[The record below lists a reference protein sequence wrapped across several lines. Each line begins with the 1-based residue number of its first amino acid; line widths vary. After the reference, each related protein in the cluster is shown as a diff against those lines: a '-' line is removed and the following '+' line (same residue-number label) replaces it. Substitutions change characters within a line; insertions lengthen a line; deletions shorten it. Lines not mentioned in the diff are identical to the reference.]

1 MNPALIR
8 ITFDSH
14 DDVWRD
20 LRIEENQT
28 LLALHNA
35 IVSAFG
41 LETGEM
47 ASFYVSDE
55 DWNTL
60 DPIAL
65 VDLSETGGARMDQ
78 LMVGDVLALPGD
90 RLLYVYDF
98 LRMRTFYVER
108 MAETFET
115 GIAAPLGLVGSFGT
129 LPAPEATSDSLL
141 FDETDLDDADDFEEW
156 GDDDDPEGGLDEE
169 SLSSDPDWY

>member
-28 LLALHNA
+28 LLSLHDA
-35 IVSAFG
+35 IVAAFD
-41 LETGEM
+41 LEVGEL

-65 VDLSETGGARMDQ
+65 VDLDETGGARMDQ
-78 LMVGDVLALPGD
+78 LMIGDVLALPGD

-108 MAETFET
+108 MAEHPEIDTT
-115 GIAAPLGLVGSFGT
+115 VPLGLVGSFGT
-129 LPAPEATSDSLL
+129 LPAPEAIADPLL
-141 FDETDLDDADDFEEW
+141 FDETDLDDADDLEEW
-156 GDDDDPEGGLDEE
+156 GDDADPEDGLDEN
-169 SLSSDPDWY
+169 SPSSDTDWY